1 MKYVPF
7 FIRLILHSNL
17 HIHAEM
23 DDILKWII
31 IEKLHIRIRA
41 VLINQISV
49 YSMGVITNIL
59 HQYVYQRL
67 GWSVDL

>member
-1 MKYVPF
+1 
-7 FIRLILHSNL
+7 
-17 HIHAEM
+17 M

>member
-1 MKYVPF
+1 
-7 FIRLILHSNL
+7 
-17 HIHAEM
+17 M

-31 IEKLHIRIRA
+31 IEKLRIRIRA

-49 YSMGVITNIL
+49 YSMSVITNIL

-67 GWSVDL
+67 GWSVDLWLWYIH